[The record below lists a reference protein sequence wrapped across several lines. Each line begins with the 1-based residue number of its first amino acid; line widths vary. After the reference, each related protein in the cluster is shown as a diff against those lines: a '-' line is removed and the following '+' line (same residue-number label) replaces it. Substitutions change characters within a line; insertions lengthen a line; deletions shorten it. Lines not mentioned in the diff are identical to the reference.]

1 MTPIMYAKIILNSFN
16 IMIIS
21 QNQTGIERYLEPFFS
36 IIAGPFI
43 IILSILTDLV
53 TLPTVLLY
61 PEHLFEEKYQKSMD
75 ELSDDQL
82 MRVNSVFQS
91 ILHTNWNKYQGEYST
106 YLELMAMHRSKF
118 RIMESLNDLL

>member
-1 MTPIMYAKIILNSFN
+1 MYAKIILNSFN
-16 IMIIS
+16 IMITS

-43 IILSILTDLV
+43 IILSILTDLI

-61 PEHLFEEKYQKSMD
+61 SEHLFEEKYQKSMD
-75 ELSDDQL
+75 ELSDEQL

-91 ILHTNWNKYQGEYST
+91 ILHTNWHKYKGQYST

-118 RIMESLNDLL
+118 RIMENLNDLL